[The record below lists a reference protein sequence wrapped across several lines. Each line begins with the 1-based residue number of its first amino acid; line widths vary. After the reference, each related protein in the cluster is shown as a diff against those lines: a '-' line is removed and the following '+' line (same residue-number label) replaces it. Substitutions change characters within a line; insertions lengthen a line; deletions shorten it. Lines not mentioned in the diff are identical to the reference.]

1 MLIHALKM
9 DDSFE
14 KVSVYVYI
22 HGTVERLNGFDI
34 VYVEDMPTEPGKY
47 DCEVEIEG
55 QDNTVSATFFY
66 WTAPLGK
73 VVDTMIIGSGDS
85 EYTSIRIDPNNPEML
100 IKDRGLIVANSDWAH
115 MADAQKKFD
124 ERTPYL

>member
-14 KVSVYVYI
+14 KVSDYVYL

-47 DCEVEIEG
+47 ACEVEIEG
-55 QDNTVSATFFY
+55 QEDTVPATFFY
-66 WTAPLGK
+66 WTAPFAK
-73 VVDTMIIGSGDS
+73 VKDAIVFGNPEDS
-85 EYTSIRIDPNNPEML
+85 SIRVDPNNPEML
-100 IKDRGLIVANSDWAH
+100 IKDRGLIVAVDDTEH
-115 MADAQKKFD
+115 LLDAERKFN
-124 ERTPYL
+124 ERQAYL

>member
-1 MLIHALKM
+1 MLVHALKM

-14 KVSVYVYI
+14 KVSDYVYL

-47 DCEVEIEG
+47 DCEVAIEG
-55 QDNTVSATFFY
+55 QADTVPATFFY
-66 WTAPLGK
+66 WTAPFAKVKDTLVLGNPE
-73 VVDTMIIGSGDS
+73 DS
-85 EYTSIRIDPNNPEML
+85 SIRVDPNNPEML

-115 MADAQKKFD
+115 MADAEMKFN
-124 ERTPYL
+124 ERREYL